1 MCASVVTVQGGNV
14 KAMIFNLVNFHPV
27 KSITYSLAAAAFTFL
42 LSSLTFSSQALA
54 ETQAGHDTAR
64 GKLLYSLHCVSCHNE
79 QVHWLANKKASDWP
93 SLVAQ
98 VNLWQNISNL
108 KWDNNDIENVARHL
122 NTVYYHYPVPNTVAR
137 KK

>member
-1 MCASVVTVQGGNV
+1 MFASIVIAQVGNV
-14 KAMIFNLVNFHPV
+14 KAMNFNLVNFHLT
-27 KSITYSLAAAAFTFL
+27 KSIIHSLTAATLA
-42 LSSLTFSSQALA
+42 LSLGSLTFSSLA
-54 ETQAGHDTAR
+54 FAEGQAGYDTAR
-64 GKLLYSLHCVSCHNE
+64 GKLLYSLHCISCHNE